1 MAEEKQSDPWV
12 EALATVKR
20 ARELAGALTTPEGA
34 GFSVTVQGEASD
46 ALTAACDQLKQSE
59 TKLRVARALTFFMDN
74 GPHEGYDE
82 MPPARVF

>member
-1 MAEEKQSDPWV
+1 MAEEKPSDPWV
-12 EALATVKR
+12 EALAAVKR
-20 ARELAGALTTPEGA
+20 ARELAEALTTPEGA

-59 TKLRVARALTFFMDN
+59 TKLRVARALTFFMNN

-82 MPPARVF
+82 MPPVRVF